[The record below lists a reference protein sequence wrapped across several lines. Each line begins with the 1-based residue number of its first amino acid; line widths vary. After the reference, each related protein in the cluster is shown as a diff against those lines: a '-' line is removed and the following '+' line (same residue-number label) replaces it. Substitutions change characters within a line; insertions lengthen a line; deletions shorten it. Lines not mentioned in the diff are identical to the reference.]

1 MRLTT
6 LVVPILTA
14 AYASAHGY
22 VSQLSIGSTV
32 YQGDKTGQPTDNS
45 VIRDVSS
52 QDPVKGANNP
62 DLNCGNG
69 SPKPAALDANA
80 NPGDTMSFL
89 WTSADGG
96 NVSPMFSFFPD
107 VALKYWLANSGL
119 MMLDP

>member
-1 MRLTT
+1 MRLAT
-6 LVVPILTA
+6 LAVPLLTA

-32 YQGDKTGQPTDNS
+32 YQGDKTGQPADDS
-45 VIRDVSS
+45 AIRDVSS
-52 QDPVKGANNP
+52 QDPVKGADNT

-69 SPKPAALDANA
+69 SPKPAALDASA

-96 NVSPMFSFFPD
+96 NVCILFS
-107 VALKYWLANSGL
+107 LCLL
-119 MMLDP
+119 